1 MKKQSLIRSILRL
14 IFPHK
19 LLQKMSVARYK
30 DLRELSND
38 ELLSSMRHES
48 HRIEKAVYN
57 KALKSKESIY
67 LKKREKIGR
76 IHQILK
82 ERGYPTSD
90 PTVVW
95 SKQIYDNFNNLQ
107 EELTKRKSFSSPDFD
122 LTVAEEFIEFLR
134 SRRSVRVW
142 AEVQPEED
150 TLLQLAKKMI
160 DAARW
165 APNSGNRQTWRFRII
180 TKREE
185 KVLLKGIKE
194 FHCTS
199 APLLIFVGI
208 DNRLYGALGNSERS
222 IFIDAGVAIMQ
233 MILLA
238 HKCGFS
244 TCWNH
249 LADDLINSRWSN
261 KEIYLKLTKELGIP
275 PFITPIAVLAVGVAK
290 FIPLIPSRMEI
301 ESLMIKSK

>member
-1 MKKQSLIRSILRL
+1 MKEQSLIRSIIRL

-19 LLQKMSVARYK
+19 LLQRTAVSKYK

-38 ELLSSMRHES
+38 ELLSLMRHES

-57 KALKSKESIY
+57 KVFKSKEIIY
-67 LKKREKIGR
+67 LKKREKIGQ

-82 ERGYPTSD
+82 ERGYPTCE

-95 SKQIYDNFNNLQ
+95 SKQIYDDFNNLQ
-107 EELTKRKSFSSPDFD
+107 EEFIRGESSSVPDFN
-122 LTVAEEFIEFLR
+122 LNAAEAFIEFLR

-150 TLLQLAKKMI
+150 VLLEIAKKMI

-180 TKREE
+180 TKMEE
-185 KVLLKGIKE
+185 KNLLKGIKE
-194 FHCTS
+194 YHCTS

-208 DNRLYGALGNSERS
+208 DTRLYGALGNSERS
-222 IFIDAGVAIMQ
+222 IFIDAGAAIMQ
-233 MILLA
+233 MILIA
-238 HKCGFS
+238 HECGLS

-249 LADDLINSRWSN
+249 LADDLINSRRSN

-275 PFITPIAVLAVGVAK
+275 PFITPVAVLAVGVAK
-290 FIPLIPSRMEI
+290 FVPLMPARMEI
-301 ESLMIKSK
+301 EGLMIKSK